1 MAFDN
6 AMAPTQFQ
14 LEHVL
19 FEMPISLLDNGVH
32 VFFDVYVGDEYDTR
46 DKTKSSRVYIL
57 LVMSEIIYKDTNTDI
72 D

>member
-6 AMAPTQFQ
+6 ATAPTHFQ
-14 LEHVL
+14 LKQVL